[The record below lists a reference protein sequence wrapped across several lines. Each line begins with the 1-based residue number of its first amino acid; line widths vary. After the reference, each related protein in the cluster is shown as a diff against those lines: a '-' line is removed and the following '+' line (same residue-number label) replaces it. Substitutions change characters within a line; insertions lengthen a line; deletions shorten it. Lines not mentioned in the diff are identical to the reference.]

1 MPRMIQT
8 NPCVSR
14 FSGRNRLM
22 EPKATTSP
30 SGRENASVK
39 KKIFTVSQKPLSSS
53 IVTGRNINGYLSP
66 TGAGDA
72 TGACF
77 FTLIG
82 FYQPT
87 SVRLYLSASA

>member
-1 MPRMIQT
+1 MPRIIQT

-14 FSGRNRLM
+14 FSGQNRLM

-53 IVTGRNINGYLSP
+53 IVTGRNIMV
-66 TGAGDA
+66 
-72 TGACF
+72 
-77 FTLIG
+77 
-82 FYQPT
+82 T
-87 SVRLYLSASA
+87 SLQRAPVMPPAPVFLL

>member
-1 MPRMIQT
+1 MTQT

-53 IVTGRNINGYLSP
+53 IVTGRNIMV
-66 TGAGDA
+66 
-72 TGACF
+72 
-77 FTLIG
+77 
-82 FYQPT
+82 T
-87 SVRLYLSASA
+87 SLQRAPVMPPAPVFLL